1 MPPYPVARYEKETF
15 DLPVELEM
23 RAVWLGLVPDRPRR
37 G

>member
-23 RAVWLGLVPDRPRR
+23 RAVWFGS
-37 G
+37 